1 MNQQKI
7 GAFLKELRNEKNL
20 TQEQLSEQFNVS
32 SRTISRWET
41 GKNMPDLSIIVELS
55 DFYNVDIREL
65 LNGERDTTNM
75 SNEPKET
82 IQKIS
87 EYSSL
92 EKTEKTKKINSY
104 FILSIISIML
114 VILNNRYGLLGF
126 IFVPPIDDFIAG
138 MLTSLCIVFLLVGF
152 YNNNNDT
159 TLRDRKLSKLS
170 HKK

>member
-20 TQEQLSEQFNVS
+20 TQEQLAEQFNVS

-65 LNGERDTTNM
+65 LNGERNVNNM
-75 SNEPKET
+75 NNEPKE
-82 IQKIS
+82 IIEKIS

-92 EKTEKTKKINSY
+92 EKREKTKKINSY
-104 FILSIISIML
+104 FILGVICLIL
-114 VILNNRYGLLGF
+114 VILNNQFGLLSF
-126 IFVPPIDDFIAG
+126 IFVPPVDDFVAG
-138 MLTSLCIVFLLVGF
+138 TLTSLGIVFELIGF
-152 YNNNNDT
+152 YNNNHDT
-159 TLRDRKLSKLS
+159 TLRERKISELSY
-170 HKK
+170 KK